1 MFVRNKQLQY
11 PVRVDRPNPVFA
23 KQVQELIGGVYGEF
37 TVMVQYLAQGWSLRG
52 AEGNPTLTMIKDM
65 LLDTAAEEIMHVEML
80 ATMVGMLLNGASP
93 EQQAAGASA
102 NPAIAAVMGGM
113 NPQHMI
119 VSGLGAMYADSNG
132 NPWSGSYVTAGG
144 NVAADMYTDAI
155 YEMQGRLQTARV
167 YEMTDDPGIRDT
179 LSFMLARDLLHQQ
192 QFLAAVEELGG
203 PTAVLPIPA
212 QMTADKLGE
221 NSQYAYAFMSY
232 AQNPADTTAGQG
244 RWANGPSLD
253 GKGQYSYIAEPFA
266 LGLEANLPPAPA
278 KVFGGLPGDPVGDVQ
293 MPRQAMGG
301 SSMTP
306 LPSTLTSPFD
316 EKVGHKMTVAE
327 MADTASGVRVGAE
340 DPVVTVNEGPLV
352 VDKTGDPTT
361 RPS

>member
-11 PVRVDRPNPVFA
+11 PVRVDQPDPVFA

-37 TVMVQYLAQGWSLRG
+37 TVMAQYLAQGWSLRG
-52 AEGNPTLTMIKDM
+52 AEGNPKLTMIKDM

-93 EQQAAGASA
+93 AQQADGANS
-102 NPAIAAVMGGM
+102 NPAVAAVMGGM

-132 NPWSGSYVTAGG
+132 NPWNGSYVTAGG
-144 NVAADMYTDAI
+144 NVAADLYADAI

-167 YEMTDDPGIRDT
+167 YEMTADPGIRDT

-192 QFLAAVEELGG
+192 QFLAAIEELGG

-212 QMTADKLGE
+212 QRTADTLGE
-221 NSQYAYAFMSY
+221 NGKYAYAFMSY

-244 RWANGPSLD
+244 RWASGPSLD
-253 GKGQYSYIAEPFA
+253 GKGAYSYIAEPFA
-266 LGLEANLPPAPA
+266 LGVEANLPPAPA
-278 KVFGGLPGDPVGDVQ
+278 KVFGSLPGDPTGPIQ
-293 MPRQAMGG
+293 APRQVSGDG
-301 SSMTP
+301 KG
-306 LPSTLTSPFD
+306 TSQKG
-316 EKVGHKMTVAE
+316 EGIVNKI
-327 MADTASGVRVGAE
+327 ADTI
-340 DPVVTVNEGPLV
+340 
-352 VDKTGDPTT
+352 TG
-361 RPS
+361 S